1 MGAVSRRQFLTAL
14 GTGLA
19 AAGFPL
25 GAFPLDLPLGFQ
37 SYDVNRELGQ
47 DFEGACRT
55 LAGYGYQ
62 LIDYVW
68 LGRNNSVPASVQ
80 AMTGKDV
87 RRAFDAAGLKCQNCH
102 FSWVELHDDY
112 PKTIEIAHALGLNS
126 VVCQS
131 LSSQTKSVEGW
142 KWHAEQLNQLGEKT
156 KREGL
161 LTGYHNHPVEF
172 TDIDGKVPFDLLL
185 QGTDPKLVQMQI
197 DVGSVAVAGKDPI
210 AYLEKYS
217 DRYFSLHAKDVRDG
231 KIGIAVG
238 EGTLDWKRIFAAA
251 KKAPLRNYVVE
262 TGARPDVVMDKLKQ
276 SVTFLRGLSA

>member
-1 MGAVSRRQFLTAL
+1 MSAVSRRQFLAASAAS
-14 GTGLA
+14 LA
-19 AAGFPL
+19 AVAPL
-25 GAFPLDLPLGFQ
+25 KAFPLDLPLGFQ

-68 LGRNNSVPASVQ
+68 LGRNNSVGPAVQ

-87 RRAFDAAGLKCQNCH
+87 REAFDAAGLKCQNCH

-112 PKTIEIAHALGLNS
+112 AKTMEIAHALGLNS
-126 VVCQS
+126 LVCQS
-131 LSSQTKSVEGW
+131 LSSQTKSVDGW
-142 KWHAEQLNQLGEKT
+142 KWHADQLNQLGEKT
-156 KREGL
+156 KREGIL
-161 LTGYHNHPVEF
+161 AGYHNHPVEF
-172 TDIDGKVPFDLLL
+172 TDIDGKVPFELLL

-210 AYLEKYS
+210 AWLEKYP

-238 EGTLDWKRIFAAA
+238 EGTLDWKKIFAAA

-276 SVTFLRGLSA
+276 SVTFLRGLNG